1 MVEFLVRILYALTYL
16 YYLYKAFDALISFLP
31 QNIRMSL

>member
-1 MVEFLVRILYALTYL
+1 MAESLVRILYALYL
-16 YYLYKAFDALISFLP
+16 YYLYKAFTALISFLP